1 MIDLSKFLQKT
12 PQKVALGLNM
22 ITGSEFNGYIP
33 PVIAVFVLTFIVTAS
48 RELGGI
54 SEKLTM
60 IQEVKEDVGK
70 FKTELKEDI
79 GKVREEV
86 KEVKADVK
94 IDFGKVKEDVSK
106 FKTELKEDI
115 GKVREEVKI
124 DFGKVREDLNFF
136 KQGSFFILALGIGV
150 ALAQFYQAR
159 GLP

>member
-1 MIDLSKFLQKT
+1 MIDLSKLLQKT
-12 PQKVALGLNM
+12 SQKVALGLNM

-86 KEVKADVK
+86 KEVKAD
-94 IDFGKVKEDVSK
+94 
-106 FKTELKEDI
+106 
-115 GKVREEVKI
+115 
-124 DFGKVREDLNFF
+124 LNFF
-136 KQGSFFILALGIGV
+136 KQGSFFIFALGIGV

-159 GLP
+159 GSP

>member
-1 MIDLSKFLQKT
+1 MIDLSKLLQKT
-12 PQKVALGLNM
+12 SQKVALGLNM

-60 IQEVKEDVGK
+60 IQEVKEDV
-70 FKTELKEDI
+70 

>member
-12 PQKVALGLNM
+12 SQKVALGLNM

-86 KEVKADVK
+86 K
-94 IDFGKVKEDVSK
+94 
-106 FKTELKEDI
+106 
-115 GKVREEVKI
+115 I

>member
-1 MIDLSKFLQKT
+1 MIDLSKLLQKT
-12 PQKVALGLNM
+12 SQKVALGLNM

-86 KEVKADVK
+86 K
-94 IDFGKVKEDVSK
+94 
-106 FKTELKEDI
+106 
-115 GKVREEVKI
+115 I

>member
-70 FKTELKEDI
+70 
-79 GKVREEV
+79 VREEV

-94 IDFGKVKEDVSK
+94 IYFGKVKEDFSK

>member
-1 MIDLSKFLQKT
+1 MIDLSKLLQKT
-12 PQKVALGLNM
+12 SQKVALGLNM

-86 KEVKADVK
+86 K
-94 IDFGKVKEDVSK
+94 
-106 FKTELKEDI
+106 
-115 GKVREEVKI
+115 I

-159 GLP
+159 GSP

>member
-1 MIDLSKFLQKT
+1 MIDLSKLLQKT
-12 PQKVALGLNM
+12 SQKVALGLNM

-86 KEVKADVK
+86 K
-94 IDFGKVKEDVSK
+94 
-106 FKTELKEDI
+106 
-115 GKVREEVKI
+115 I

-136 KQGSFFILALGIGV
+136 KQGSFFIFALGIGV

-159 GLP
+159 GSP